1 MTIQDELRAELTDAL
16 RTGDRNRKDVIRA
29 IETEVSRAKAEPSF
43 EGDID
48 DDLYRTV
55 IASYVKKMTKAR
67 HEYDEIGERGEEM
80 AAKLG
85 YETEYLGRWL
95 PTMLDEAA
103 TKDLVFQA
111 ITDLSV
117 SDPKDAGKVV
127 GHIMK
132 DHKGEVDG
140 GLVNK
145 LVRQALGG

>member
-16 RTGDRNRKDVIRA
+16 KTSDRNRKDVIRA

-55 IASYVKKMTKAR
+55 IGSYVKKMTKAR
-67 HEYDEIGERGEEM
+67 HEYDELGDRGEEM
-80 AAKLG
+80 SGKLG
-85 YETEYLGRWL
+85 FEIEYLSRWL
-95 PTMLDEAA
+95 PKRLDEAA

-111 ITDLSV
+111 ITELSV
-117 SDPKDAGKVV
+117 ADPKQAGKVV

-132 DHKGEVDG
+132 DHKKEVDG
-140 GLVNK
+140 GMVNR
-145 LVRQALGG
+145 LVREALGA

>member
-1 MTIQDELRAELTDAL
+1 MTIQDELRAELKDAL
-16 RTGDRNRKDVIRA
+16 KTGDRNRKDVIRA

-48 DDLYRTV
+48 DTLYRTV

-67 HEYDEIGERGEEM
+67 NEYDEIGDRGEEM
-80 AAKLG
+80 ADKLG
-85 YETEYLGRWL
+85 FEIDYLARWL
-95 PTMLDEAA
+95 PKQLDEAA
-103 TKDLVFQA
+103 TKDLVYKA

-117 SDPKDAGKVV
+117 ADPKQAGKVV

-132 DHKGEVDG
+132 DHKEEVDG

>member
-1 MTIQDELRAELTDAL
+1 MTIQDELRVELTDAL
-16 RTGDRNRKDVIRA
+16 KTSDRNRKDVIRA
-29 IETEVSRAKAEPSF
+29 IETEVSRAKSEPSF

-67 HEYDEIGERGEEM
+67 QEYDEMGDRGEEM
-80 AAKLG
+80 AAKLAF
-85 YETEYLGRWL
+85 ETDYLARWL
-95 PTMLDEAA
+95 PTLLDEAA
-103 TKDLVFQA
+103 TRNLVYAA

-117 SDPKDAGKVV
+117 DDPKQAGKVV

-132 DHKGEVDG
+132 DHKDEVDG

-145 LVRQALGG
+145 LVREALGA